1 MNSKKCLKPAGD
13 MKFKLLKY
21 KTRSYLKNN
30 KTVRSSEPYKK
41 AVSVGVIFTVEDR
54 QKHDHIK
61 NLIRKLEHD
70 GKQVKALAYL
80 PANQE
85 NYEFLFDFFTYRE
98 ISFWGNITASSAI
111 SFAEAPFDFLLYLD
125 VTPNE
130 LILNLVAKSKAKCR
144 IGKFWAEGQPFFE
157 MMIESNGDSRVLI
170 DELFRYT
177 KALR

>member
-1 MNSKKCLKPAGD
+1 
-13 MKFKLLKY
+13 MKFKFLRR

-54 QKHDHIK
+54 PKHDHIK

-80 PANQE
+80 PENQE

-98 ISFWGNITASSAI
+98 ISFLGNITATSAVT
-111 SFAEAPFDFLLYLD
+111 FAESPFDFLLYLD

-130 LILNLVAKSKAKCR
+130 LILNVVAKSKAKCR
-144 IGKFWAEGQPFFE
+144 IGKFWAEGEPFFE
-157 MMIESNGDSRVLI
+157 MMIESNGDAKALI
-170 DELFRYT
+170 DDLYRYT
-177 KALR
+177 TALR